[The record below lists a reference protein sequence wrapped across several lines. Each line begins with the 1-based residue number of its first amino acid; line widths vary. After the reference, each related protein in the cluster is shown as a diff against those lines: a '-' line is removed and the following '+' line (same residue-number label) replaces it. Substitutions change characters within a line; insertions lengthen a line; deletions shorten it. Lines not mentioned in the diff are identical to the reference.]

1 MLTNLVIK
9 DFTIID
15 HLDINLQPKMTVL
28 TGETGAGKSI
38 IIDTLEIALGAR
50 SKEPGDITASF
61 NIENNVA
68 AKNWLQNQELAND
81 DECIIRRTINIDG
94 RSRSTING
102 IPCPQQL
109 TRELGSLLVNIHG
122 QHEHQALLKRDL
134 QRDLLDDFANHKQ
147 LCNEVK
153 NIYLD
158 WQKTNTKL
166 TELQT
171 LTNNQ
176 QSQTDLLNYQIK
188 ELDELALEQDELEN
202 LHQEHKQLVN
212 AEELLANC
220 NSALNI
226 ITENN
231 LANAQ
236 NALTNIKDIDSKIN
250 TAHELL
256 NTASIQ
262 AQEAAYELQ
271 HYLDKVNLNPEHLAS
286 VEQRLNTI
294 HNLARKHHVQPEQ
307 LFDLHK
313 NLATQLQQLT
323 NAAENAKKIT
333 EKLQTLTTNYQTT
346 ANKLTTSRKQAA
358 QKLCLAITE
367 QMQQLN
373 MPHGKFDILFTPNKN
388 NNFSASGLEQLEFLV
403 STNPGQAPQ
412 ALNKV
417 ASGGELSRI
426 SLAIQVITASQA
438 ITPTL
443 IFDEVDVGIGG
454 KTAEIVGQL
463 LQKLGNTTQVIC
475 VTHLSQVAAQGHH
488 HLQVNKQTSKTS
500 TTAEIKTL
508 DQESK
513 ITEIARMLGGIKITE
528 QTLAHAKEMCE
539 NSKNRL

>member
-50 SKEPGDITASF
+50 SKEHCDITASF

-68 AKNWLQNQELAND
+68 AKNWLQNQDLSND
-81 DECIIRRTINIDG
+81 DECIIRRIINING
-94 RSRSTING
+94 RSRSSINST
-102 IPCPQQL
+102 PYPQQL

-122 QHEHQALLKRDL
+122 QHEHQALLKRDS
-134 QRDLLDDFANHKQ
+134 QRDLLDNFANHQQ
-147 LCNEVK
+147 LCSEVK

-158 WQKTNTKL
+158 WQKTNNKL
-166 TELQT
+166 TELQK
-171 LTNNQ
+171 LTSNQ
-176 QSQTDLLNYQIK
+176 QAQTDLLNYQIK
-188 ELDELALEQDELEN
+188 ELDELTLEENELED

-212 AEELLANC
+212 AEQLLANC

-231 LANAQ
+231 LVNAQ
-236 NALTNIKDIDSKIN
+236 NALTNIKDIDTKIN

-256 NTASIQ
+256 NNATIQ

-271 HYLDKVNLNPEHLAS
+271 HYLDKVNLNPERLAS

-313 NLATQLQQLT
+313 DLSTQLQQIT
-323 NAAENAKKIT
+323 NAAEDVKKIT
-333 EKLQTLTTNYQTT
+333 ENLQTLTTKYQTT

-358 QKLCLAITE
+358 EKLCEKITQ

-373 MPHGKFDILFTPNKN
+373 MPYGKFEILFIPNKN
-388 NNFSASGLEQLEFLV
+388 NNFSATGLEQIEFLV
-403 STNPGQAPQ
+403 TINPGQPLQ
-412 ALNKV
+412 PLTKV

-426 SLAIQVITASQA
+426 SLAIQVITASTA

-463 LQKLGNTTQVIC
+463 LQTLGNTTQIIC
-475 VTHLSQVAAQGHH
+475 VTHLPQVAAQGHH
-488 HLQVNKQTSKTS
+488 HLQVTKQTSKTT
-500 TTAEIKTL
+500 TTAQIKTL
-508 DQESK
+508 EHDSRIK
-513 ITEIARMLGGIKITE
+513 EIARMLGGIKITA

-539 NSKNRL
+539 NTKNKL